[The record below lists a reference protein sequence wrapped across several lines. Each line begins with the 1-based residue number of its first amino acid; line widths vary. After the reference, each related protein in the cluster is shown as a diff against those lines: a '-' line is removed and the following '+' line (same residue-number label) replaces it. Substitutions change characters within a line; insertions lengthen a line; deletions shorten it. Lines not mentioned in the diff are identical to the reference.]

1 MKRQTLFITV
11 AVVLIAAFA
20 IGSFVYLG
28 QKADSARAL
37 ANQELLMRAHAPT
50 EGPRSAKVNIV
61 EFLDPACGTCRD
73 FYPFVHKLMAAH
85 PGKIRLTVRYAPLH
99 PNSDQVVKILE
110 AARMQGKWQEALETL
125 FATQAAWAPN
135 HTPQPELAWQQLG
148 GIGLDLERARQDANS
163 PEIARRVTQD
173 IADGKALNV
182 KATPEFFVNGKP
194 MPSFGY
200 QQLTD
205 LVNDALTVAYR

>member
-11 AVVLIAAFA
+11 AVALLAAFVA
-20 IGSFVYLG
+20 GALVYMG

-37 ANQELLMRAHAPT
+37 ANQALLMRAHAPT
-50 EGPRSAKVNIV
+50 EGPRAAKVNIV

-110 AARMQGKWQEALETL
+110 AARLQGKWQEALETL

-148 GIGLDLERARQDANS
+148 GIGLDLERARQDAS
-163 PEIARRVTQD
+163 APEIAQRVAQD
-173 IADGKALNV
+173 IDDGKALNV

-200 QQLTD
+200 QQLVD
-205 LVNDALTVAYR
+205 LVNDALAAAYR

>member
-1 MKRQTLFITV
+1 MKRQSLFIAA

-20 IGSFVYLG
+20 IGSFVYMG

-37 ANQELLMRAHAPT
+37 ANQALLMRAHAPT
-50 EGPRSAKVNIV
+50 EGPRAAKVNIV
-61 EFLDPACGTCRD
+61 EFLDPACGTCRE

-85 PGKIRLTVRYAPLH
+85 PDKIRLTVRYAPLH

-110 AARMQGKWQEALETL
+110 AARTQGKWKEALETL

-135 HTPQPELAWQQLG
+135 HTPQPELAWRQVA

-205 LVNDALTVAYR
+205 LVNEALATAYR

>member
-11 AVVLIAAFA
+11 AVVLVAAFVA
-20 IGSFVYLG
+20 GALVYLG
-28 QKADSARAL
+28 QQADAQRAQ
-37 ANQELLMRAHAPT
+37 ANEALLVRSHAVV

-73 FYPFVHKLMAAH
+73 FYPLVHKLMAAH

-99 PNSDQVVKILE
+99 PNSDQVVTILE
-110 AARMQGKWQEALETL
+110 AARLQGKWNEALETL

-148 GIGLDLERARQDANS
+148 GIGLDLERARQDAAS
-163 PEIARRVTQD
+163 AEIARRVAQD
-173 IADGKALNV
+173 IEDGKALNV
-182 KATPEFFVNGKP
+182 RATPEFFVNGRP
-194 MPSFGY
+194 LPSFGY
-200 QQLTD
+200 QQLVD
-205 LVNDALTVAYR
+205 LVNDALTTAYR